1 CWALT
6 RHVTAPVQ
14 SLREAVRALAGG
26 DLRARMPPALAAR
39 ADVLLPVR
47 ALETDFIFKPSASRY
62 AMLLVLDVLA
72 TRLALLQQDDS
83 QERLRRLKYVL

>member
-1 CWALT
+1 
-6 RHVTAPVQ
+6 
-14 SLREAVRALAGG
+14 
-26 DLRARMPPALAAR
+26 
-39 ADVLLPVR
+39 VLLPVR

-83 QERLRRLKYVL
+83 QERLRRLKYVLDAHRGSERGSAGLRDSRQPLGD